1 MTTPRRLLAD
11 EPSPRRAR
19 LDGVTTEVVD
29 RPERHRFEVL
39 ADGTVAGYAD
49 YQLSPGEILFTHTEI
64 DEAYEGKGLG
74 SVLVRHALDDAR
86 ERGLAVLPMC
96 PFVRGW
102 IGKHE
107 DYLDLVPASSRA
119 KYKLPAA

>member
-1 MTTPRRLLAD
+1 
-11 EPSPRRAR
+11 
-19 LDGVTTEVVD
+19 VTTEVVD
-29 RPERHRFEVL
+29 RPQAHRFEVL
-39 ADGTVAGYAD
+39 AGGEVAGFVD
-49 YQLSPGEILFTHTEI
+49 YELSPGEILFIHTEI

-74 SVLVRHALDDAR
+74 SVLVRRALDSAR

-107 DYLDLVPASSRA
+107 DYLDLVPAKARQ
-119 KYKLPAA
+119 KYNLPAA

>member
-1 MTTPRRLLAD
+1 
-11 EPSPRRAR
+11 
-19 LDGVTTEVVD
+19 
-29 RPERHRFEVL
+29 
-39 ADGTVAGYAD
+39 VAGFAD

-64 DEAYEGKGLG
+64 DDAYEGKGLG

-107 DYLDLVPASSRA
+107 DYLDLVPPKARA
-119 KYKLPAA
+119 KYRLPAA